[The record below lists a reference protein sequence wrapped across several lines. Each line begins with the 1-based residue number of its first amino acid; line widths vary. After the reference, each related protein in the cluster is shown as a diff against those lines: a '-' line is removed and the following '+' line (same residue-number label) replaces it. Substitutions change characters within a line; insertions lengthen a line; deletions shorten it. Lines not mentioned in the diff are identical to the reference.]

1 AAAIAWAGLAWGQQP
16 AVAPATLECP
26 RVITVQELGKKAQ
39 RCRVLKTWREADGM
53 VAFEVQVISSGERM
67 TVVESGPMSER
78 AGSRPGSPMQAMTTR
93 INHWG
98 GGMTPPPGAPLPPA
112 NAVVRTEPAA
122 PAAGPGPS
130 HSPSQ
135 HQNWPTPVASPYPV
149 VTPPAP
155 TAAANKE
162 AVVN

>member
-1 AAAIAWAGLAWGQQP
+1 MVAKWKGTVAAAIAWAGLAWGQQP

-93 INHWG
+93 IYHWG

-112 NAVVRTEPAA
+112 TIAVTGTGVPCPCGFWPAGCPPA
-122 PAAGPGPS
+122 WATASLAAAGFDSSGF
-130 HSPSQ
+130 
-135 HQNWPTPVASPYPV
+135 A
-149 VTPPAP
+149 
-155 TAAANKE
+155 TAA
-162 AVVN
+162 